1 MSPTNYHNSLYI
13 NSRLK
18 RNIDV
23 LQTSLVCNEKKPS
36 LQPKQALFT
45 TKRSLVCNALL
56 YGKKIRESCT
66 IAFIKQIAWNLKFAG
81 LLEIYHY

>member
-23 LQTSLVCNEKKPS
+23 LQTRLVCNEKKPS

-45 TKRSLVCNALL
+45 TKRSLVYNQ
-56 YGKKIRESCT
+56 KKPCLQTIDIHHDWESKEMEL
-66 IAFIKQIAWNLKFAG
+66 ARQAA
-81 LLEIYHY
+81 

>member
-1 MSPTNYHNSLYI
+1 MSPTNHHNSLYI

-23 LQTSLVCNEKKPS
+23 LQTRLVCNQKKPS

-45 TKRSLVCNALL
+45 TKRSLVCKPPIFIMI
-56 YGKKIRESCT
+56 GKANKWNWQGKRHERREASR
-66 IAFIKQIAWNLKFAG
+66 
-81 LLEIYHY
+81 